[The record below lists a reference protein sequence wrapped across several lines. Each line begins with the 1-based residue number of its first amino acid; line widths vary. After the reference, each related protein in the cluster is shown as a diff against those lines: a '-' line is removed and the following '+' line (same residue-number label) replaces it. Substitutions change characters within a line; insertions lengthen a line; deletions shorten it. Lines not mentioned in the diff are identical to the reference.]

1 MCKFREILS
10 MIKTFCMILE
20 GEGGGRKIPLAV
32 LFEYLDGKDILSM
45 FVNRIKIMWRTS

>member
-1 MCKFREILS
+1 
-10 MIKTFCMILE
+10 MILQK
-20 GEGGGRKIPLAV
+20 GRTKNPSCSAFFTKNLPLAV